1 MKNAI
6 ELIKQDHAEVKN
18 LFQDF
23 ERAGKDDY
31 IEKQAL
37 CEKIT
42 RELSVHADIEE
53 ELLYP
58 FLEKISDDEV
68 GETLVEAREEH
79 HVARSL
85 IDELKIL
92 TPDAEEFDA
101 KMKVLRD
108 NVEHHIEE
116 EEKELLSYL
125 EDNAEEIELKELGE
139 RLSSA
144 KEELLV
150 IT

>member
-6 ELIKQDHAEVKN
+6 ELIRQDHEEVKK

-23 ERAGKDDY
+23 ERAGKEDY

-58 FLEKISDDEV
+58 FLEKISDDEMN
-68 GETLVEAREEH
+68 EKLIEAREEH

-85 IDELKIL
+85 IDELKVL

-101 KMKVLRD
+101 KMKVLSE
-108 NVEHHIEE
+108 NVLHHIDE
-116 EEKELLSYL
+116 EEKELLPYL

-139 RLSSA
+139 RLATA

-150 IT
+150 MI

>member
-6 ELIKQDHAEVKN
+6 ELIKNDHQEVKK

-31 IEKQAL
+31 IEKQAFA
-37 CEKIT
+37 EKIT
-42 RELSVHADIEE
+42 RELSMHADIEE

-58 FLEKISDDEV
+58 FLEKISDDEM

-85 IDELKIL
+85 IDELKML

-108 NVEHHIEE
+108 NVLHHIEG
-116 EEKELLSYL
+116 EEKELLPYL
-125 EDNAEEIELKELGE
+125 QDNAEEIELTELGE
-139 RLSSA
+139 RLKTA

-150 IT
+150 MA